1 VRSRSEGL
9 YSALDK
15 SAYQL
20 EASHLFFR
28 DGSQLPDF
36 LHQRLYDRHLF
47 IDQCVR
53 PRYPRPKGIGGTK
66 LFNPEVL
73 ASDGLVPGIEP
84 SCPLARVVLRRP
96 QPKIFDIRVHRAVE
110 TAGLII

>member
-28 DGSQLPDF
+28 DRSQLPDF
-36 LHQRLYDRHLF
+36 LHQRLYDCHLF
-47 IDQCVR
+47 IGQCVR
-53 PRYPRPKGIGGTK
+53 PKYPRPKGIGGTK